1 MTSTWPRRNM
11 GVDPSR
17 FYTSAATQTMK
28 PSGKPPRVGQH
39 LGQRRFEQPTEV
51 PMGARV
57 LLLSAL
63 LTGHATLTL
72 AGPQQA
78 QELTPVRKGRP
89 LPRRPIHRNK
99 PGSRVR

>member
-1 MTSTWPRRNM
+1 
-11 GVDPSR
+11 
-17 FYTSAATQTMK
+17 
-28 PSGKPPRVGQH
+28 
-39 LGQRRFEQPTEV
+39 
-51 PMGARV
+51 MGARV